1 MRSRSDRL
9 VAVATL
15 GAFVVV
21 AGVLGLVSLYLG
33 AVTQA
38 MSGLQRTTPLP
49 DYSGRPSPQHAD
61 GPAATRFLVLVSD
74 DDGRL
79 ASAYLAQLSSASDAL
94 HLVGLPANL
103 LVADAQGKDSTLAA
117 RFGAGPMSAVRAIET
132 LMGLRIDH
140 MVQIDLDGFTAIVDV
155 LGGVG
160 VDNRVETAANGWH
173 FPTGVLRLTSASAT
187 AYLTSSKH
195 SMTTLERTQA
205 VFVEIVQGLIGGDT
219 LTNPAKVEN
228 IGDVLNSCVTV
239 DAGLT
244 AGEIRRLA
252 LDMQL
257 SADAVTAAPLPLAGV
272 STWGGGEVIV
282 PDQNLMRGL
291 ANALRAEQP
300 RVWVAKQADPWAPL
314 AQLPPR

>member
-1 MRSRSDRL
+1 MHWAYS
-9 VAVATL
+9 
-15 GAFVVV
+15 
-21 AGVLGLVSLYLG
+21 AGSV
-33 AVTQA
+33 
-38 MSGLQRTTPLP
+38 P
-49 DYSGRPSPQHAD
+49 
-61 GPAATRFLVLVSD
+61 
-74 DDGRL
+74 
-79 ASAYLAQLSSASDAL
+79 
-94 HLVGLPANL
+94 
-103 LVADAQGKDSTLAA
+103 
-117 RFGAGPMSAVRAIET
+117 
-132 LMGLRIDH
+132 
-140 MVQIDLDGFTAIVDV
+140 
-155 LGGVG
+155 
-160 VDNRVETAANGWH
+160 VDNRSRRPPTAGT
-173 FPTGVLRLTSASAT
+173 FPQGRCTLTSASAL
-187 AYLTSSKH
+187 ALLTSSKH

-205 VFVEIVQGLIGGDT
+205 VFVEIVQGLIEGDT

-272 STWGGGEVIV
+272 STWAAAVIV

-314 AQLPPR
+314 AQLPAR

>member
-1 MRSRSDRL
+1 
-9 VAVATL
+9 
-15 GAFVVV
+15 
-21 AGVLGLVSLYLG
+21 
-33 AVTQA
+33 
-38 MSGLQRTTPLP
+38 
-49 DYSGRPSPQHAD
+49 
-61 GPAATRFLVLVSD
+61 
-74 DDGRL
+74 
-79 ASAYLAQLSSASDAL
+79 
-94 HLVGLPANL
+94 
-103 LVADAQGKDSTLAA
+103 
-117 RFGAGPMSAVRAIET
+117 MSAVRAVET

-173 FPTGVLRLTSASAT
+173 FPAGALRLTGASAT

>member
-1 MRSRSDRL
+1 MQLSTHPLQPLTSTL
-9 VAVATL
+9 VP
-15 GAFVVV
+15 
-21 AGVLGLVSLYLG
+21 GLWKALEAL
-33 AVTQA
+33 
-38 MSGLQRTTPLP
+38 
-49 DYSGRPSPQHAD
+49 AD
-61 GPAATRFLVLVSD
+61 E
-74 DDGRL
+74 GRL
-79 ASAYLAQLSSASDAL
+79 IARIEVYRELKR
-94 HLVGLPANL
+94 
-103 LVADAQGKDSTLAA
+103 KDDEIFEWAKG
-117 RFGAGPMSAVRAIET
+117 RKE
-132 LMGLRIDH
+132 
-140 MVQIDLDGFTAIVDV
+140 
-155 LGGVG
+155 
-160 VDNRVETAANGWH
+160 
-173 FPTGVLRLTSASAT
+173 
-187 AYLTSSKH
+187 
-195 SMTTLERTQA
+195 A